1 MVQWD
6 FWVNLNLTVKGRRR
20 PQRVILEKNISGWTC
35 ILSVCTGGLRVGARR
50 TFVVGMFDYL
60 LIYDKQ
66 EGMLGMSRLCY
77 HA

>member
-1 MVQWD
+1 MFCLSVL
-6 FWVNLNLTVKGRRR
+6 V
-20 PQRVILEKNISGWTC
+20 ESGWGR
-35 ILSVCTGGLRVGARR
+35 GGSLVVGLLIYSAYHLTRRR

-66 EGMLGMSRLCY
+66 EGMLEMSRLCY

>member
-1 MVQWD
+1 MGGLVFCLSVLVD
-6 FWVNLNLTVKGRRR
+6 
-20 PQRVILEKNISGWTC
+20 SGWGR
-35 ILSVCTGGLRVGARR
+35 GGRLVVGLLIYSAYHLTRRR

-66 EGMLGMSRLCY
+66 EGMLEMSRLCY

>member
-1 MVQWD
+1 MVG
-6 FWVNLNLTVKGRRR
+6 LLIHSAHHLTK
-20 PQRVILEKNISGWTC
+20 
-35 ILSVCTGGLRVGARR
+35 RR